1 MEKPRVRKKT
11 EEKRM
16 SKRGIVIVI
25 SGPSGSGKGTVV
37 KELRGICPTMQVSVS
52 ATTRLPREGETNGV
66 EYYFKTREEFEGL
79 IERGE
84 VLEYT
89 QYNGNY
95 YGTLKSEAERII
107 SAGDDLILE
116 IEVDGGGQIKRLMGN
131 ECVSV
136 MLIAPSAAEQESRLR
151 GRGTESEEVIQGR
164 LARAKA
170 EIREA
175 VNYDYVV
182 VNESGKQAECAET
195 ILAIIKA
202 EHFRTERMSSYIA
215 EYFE

>member
-1 MEKPRVRKKT
+1 
-11 EEKRM
+11 M

-170 EIREA
+170 EIKEA
-175 VNYDYVV
+175 VNSDYIV
-182 VNESGKQAECAET
+182 VNESGKQTECAEN

-202 EHFRTERMSSYIA
+202 EHFRTERMNSYIA

>member
-1 MEKPRVRKKT
+1 
-11 EEKRM
+11 M

-37 KELRGICPTMQVSVS
+37 KELRGICPSMQVSVS

-151 GRGTESEEVIQGR
+151 GRGTEAEDVIQGR
-164 LARAKA
+164 LARATA
-170 EIREA
+170 EIKEA
-175 VNYDYVV
+175 VNYDYIV
-182 VNESGKQAECAET
+182 VNESGKQTECAEN
-195 ILAIIKA
+195 ILALIKA
-202 EHFRTERMSSYIA
+202 EHFRMERMSSYIA

>member
-1 MEKPRVRKKT
+1 MKT
-11 EEKRM
+11 EEKKM

-37 KELRGICPTMQVSVS
+37 KELRAICPTMQVSVS
-52 ATTRLPREGETNGV
+52 ATTRQPREGEQNGV
-66 EYYFKTREEFEGL
+66 DYYFKTREEFEGL

-107 SAGDDLILE
+107 SEGDDLILE

-170 EIREA
+170 EIKEA
-175 VNYDYVV
+175 VNYDYIV
-182 VNESGKQAECAET
+182 VNESGKQTECAEN

-202 EHFRTERMSSYIA
+202 EHFRTERMNSYIA

>member
-1 MEKPRVRKKT
+1 
-11 EEKRM
+11 M

-175 VNYDYVV
+175 VNYDYIV
-182 VNESGKQAECAET
+182 VNESGKQTECAEN

-202 EHFRTERMSSYIA
+202 EHFRTERMNSYIA

>member
-1 MEKPRVRKKT
+1 
-11 EEKRM
+11 M

-37 KELRGICPTMQVSVS
+37 KELRAICPTMQVSVS
-52 ATTRLPREGETNGV
+52 ATTRQPREGEQNGV

-107 SAGDDLILE
+107 SEGDDLILE

-164 LARAKA
+164 LARAKE

-175 VNYDYVV
+175 VNYDYIV
-182 VNESGKQAECAET
+182 VNESGRQTECAEN
-195 ILAIIKA
+195 ILSIIKA
-202 EHFRTERMSSYIA
+202 EHFNSVRMSSYIA

>member
-1 MEKPRVRKKT
+1 MKT
-11 EEKRM
+11 EEKKM

-37 KELRGICPTMQVSVS
+37 KELRAICPTMQVSVS
-52 ATTRLPREGETNGV
+52 ATTRQPREGEQNGV
-66 EYYFKTREEFEGL
+66 DYYFKTREEFEGL

-107 SAGDDLILE
+107 SEGDDLILE

-164 LARAKA
+164 LARAKE

-175 VNYDYVV
+175 VNYDYIV
-182 VNESGKQAECAET
+182 VNESGRQTECAEN
-195 ILAIIKA
+195 ILSIIKA
-202 EHFRTERMSSYIA
+202 EHFNSVRMSSYIA

>member
-1 MEKPRVRKKT
+1 
-11 EEKRM
+11 M

-37 KELRGICPTMQVSVS
+37 KELRQICPTMQVSVS
-52 ATTRLPREGETNGV
+52 ATTRLPREGETDGV

-107 SAGDDLILE
+107 SEGDDLILE
-116 IEVDGGGQIKRLMGN
+116 IEVDGGGQIKRLMGR

-136 MLIAPSAAEQESRLR
+136 MLIAPSAAEQEGRLR
-151 GRGTESEEVIQGR
+151 GRGTEAEEVIQGR
-164 LARAKA
+164 LERAKA

-175 VNYDYVV
+175 VNYDYIV
-182 VNESGKQAECAET
+182 VNESGKQRECAEN
-195 ILAIIKA
+195 ILSIITA
-202 EHFRTERMSSYIA
+202 EHFHSTRMAGYIA
-215 EYFE
+215 EYFK

>member
-1 MEKPRVRKKT
+1 MKT
-11 EEKRM
+11 EEKKM

-37 KELRGICPTMQVSVS
+37 KELRAICPTMQVSVS
-52 ATTRLPREGETNGV
+52 ATTRQPREGEQNGV
-66 EYYFKTREEFEGL
+66 DYYFKTREEFEGL

-107 SAGDDLILE
+107 SEGDDLILE

-170 EIREA
+170 EIKEA
-175 VNYDYVV
+175 VNYDYIV
-182 VNESGKQAECAET
+182 VNESGKQTECAEN

-202 EHFRTERMSSYIA
+202 EHFRTERMNSYIT

>member
-1 MEKPRVRKKT
+1 
-11 EEKRM
+11 M
-16 SKRGIVIVI
+16 SNGIVFVI

-37 KELRGICPTMQVSVS
+37 ELLRSIYPDAGVSVS
-52 ATTRLPREGETNGV
+52 ATSRLPREGEKEGV
-66 EYYFKTREEFEGL
+66 SYYYKSKEEFESL
-79 IERGE
+79 IEAGQ

-95 YGTLKSEAERII
+95 YGTLKSEVERIT
-107 SAGDDLILE
+107 AEGKDVILE
-116 IEVDGGGQIKRLMGN
+116 IEVDGGGQVQRLLGN
-131 ECVSV
+131 RCVRI
-136 MLIAPSAAEQESRLR
+136 MLIAPSAQEQERRLR

-170 EIREA
+170 EILEA
-175 VNYDYVV
+175 KNYEYVV
-182 VNESGKQAECAET
+182 VNETDRTKECAEE

-202 EHFRTERMSSYIA
+202 EHRQSDRMMEYIR

>member
-1 MEKPRVRKKT
+1 
-11 EEKRM
+11 M

-170 EIREA
+170 EIKEA
-175 VNYDYVV
+175 VNYDYIV
-182 VNESGKQAECAET
+182 VNESGKQTECAEN

-202 EHFRTERMSSYIA
+202 EHFRTERMNSYIA

>member
-1 MEKPRVRKKT
+1 MKTKPLFIV
-11 EEKRM
+11 M
-16 SKRGIVIVI
+16 SA
-25 SGPSGSGKGTVV
+25 PSGCGKSTLIDMILQEYGDIVYS
-37 KELRGICPTMQVSVS
+37 ISC
-52 ATTRLPREGETNGV
+52 TTREPRGEEEDGLD
-66 EYYFKTREEFEGL
+66 YHFKTKERFEQL
-79 IERGE
+79 IAEDAFI
-84 VLEYT
+84 EYA
-89 QYNGNY
+89 QVHGNY

-116 IEVDGGGQIKRLMGN
+116 IEVDGGGQIKRLMGD

-151 GRGTESEEVIQGR
+151 GRGTESEDVIQGR

-182 VNESGKQAECAET
+182 VNESGRQTECAEN
-195 ILAIIKA
+195 ILGIIKA
-202 EHFRTERMSSYIA
+202 EHFKTARMSSYIA